1 MMSAPEKVDIK
12 FEDLKKACASG
23 GASTLV
29 SVTEL
34 KPAAGEHASVAP
46 AKFVEGKKSI
56 FAFETRYID
65 GEAAR
70 VVLIDSKQSQL
81 NRAEAAIMQDIRAE
95 HPVMRKLPRIEV
107 TYENDGKPITY
118 TDLELPHRFADGHIR
133 AGEIDGQPATAHE
146 KYRAVRNSTPADLS
160 ALLDTAPAAAVFG
173 GWDSLRKKNQLRL
186 RSALVG
192 EIIGVLADQNLSGEE
207 QLSHRGGAR
216 VDPLEMGVHLT
227 TDEMEKMVKIQEAEL
242 GKKFLK
248 ARRDEIVDAN
258 KKGKTVSGAGFGL
271 GGIPPK
277 LEALGGVACQKIIRS
292 WVLSFATLRQLRFGK
307 NEEANIAARAL
318 LAAFGL
324 SAIAR
329 AEQELYLRANC
340 DLVEAEEP
348 QVTLDGRYGNTRPL
362 NHITVELADDLLAQA
377 IDYAQ
382 SHHVAH
388 WDGQILTVTGN
399 PVILRGAVA
408 ESEDAE

>member
-46 AKFVEGKKSI
+46 AKFVEGNKST

-81 NRAEAAIMQDIRAE
+81 NRAEAAIMQDIRAD
-95 HPVMRKLPRIEV
+95 HSVMRKLPRIEV
-107 TYENDGKPITY
+107 TYENDGKSISY

-133 AGEIDGQPATAHE
+133 AGKIDGQPATAHE

-207 QLSHRGGAR
+207 QLSRRGGAR
-216 VDPLEMGVHLT
+216 VDPLEMSVRLSAA
-227 TDEMEKMVKIQEAEL
+227 DMEQLVKSQEGEL
-242 GKKFLK
+242 SDKFVSKRREDIKK
-248 ARRDEIVDAN
+248 A
-258 KKGKTVSGAGFGL
+258 KKDTALSGSVLGL
-271 GGIPPK
+271 GGIPPQ

>member
-1 MMSAPEKVDIK
+1 MMSVPEKVDIK

-46 AKFVEGKKSI
+46 AKFVEGNKST

-107 TYENDGKPITY
+107 TYENNGKSIAY

-192 EIIGVLADQNLSGEE
+192 EIIGVLADQARSGEA
-207 QLSHRGGAR
+207 QLSRRGGAR
-216 VDPLEMGVHLT
+216 VDPLEMSVRLSAV
-227 TDEMEKMVKIQEAEL
+227 DMEQLVKSQEGEL
-242 GKKFLK
+242 SDKFVSKRREDIKK
-248 ARRDEIVDAN
+248 A
-258 KKGKTVSGAGFGL
+258 KKDTALSGSVLGL
-271 GGIPPK
+271 GGIPPQ

-318 LAAFGL
+318 LAALGL

-362 NHITVELADDLLAQA
+362 NHITVETADDLLAQA

-388 WDGQILTVTGN
+388 WNGQVLSVTGN

>member
-46 AKFVEGKKSI
+46 AKFVEGNKST

-65 GEAAR
+65 SEAAR

-107 TYENDGKPITY
+107 TYENDGKSIAY

-207 QLSHRGGAR
+207 QLSRRGGAR
-216 VDPLEMGVHLT
+216 VDPLEMSVRLSAA
-227 TDEMEKMVKIQEAEL
+227 DMEQLVKSQEGEL
-242 GKKFLK
+242 SDKFVSKRREDIKK
-248 ARRDEIVDAN
+248 A
-258 KKGKTVSGAGFGL
+258 KKDTALSGSVLGL
-271 GGIPPK
+271 GGIPPQ

-318 LAAFGL
+318 LAALGL

-362 NHITVELADDLLAQA
+362 NHITVETADDLLAQA

-388 WDGQILTVTGN
+388 WNGQVLSVTGN

>member
-192 EIIGVLADQNLSGEE
+192 EIIGVLADQARSGEA
-207 QLSHRGGAR
+207 QLSRRGGAR
-216 VDPLEMGVHLT
+216 VDPLEMSVRLSAA
-227 TDEMEKMVKIQEAEL
+227 DMEQLVRSQEGEL
-242 GKKFLK
+242 SDKFISKRREDIKK
-248 ARRDEIVDAN
+248 A
-258 KKGKTVSGAGFGL
+258 KKDTALSGSVLGL
-271 GGIPPK
+271 GGIPPQ

-318 LAAFGL
+318 LAALGL

>member
-46 AKFVEGKKSI
+46 AKFVEGNKST

-107 TYENDGKPITY
+107 TYENDGKSISY

-133 AGEIDGQPATAHE
+133 AGKIDGQPATAHE

-207 QLSHRGGAR
+207 QLSRRGGAR
-216 VDPLEMGVHLT
+216 VDPLEMSVRLSAA
-227 TDEMEKMVKIQEAEL
+227 DMEQLVKSQEGEL
-242 GKKFLK
+242 SDKFVSKRREDIKK
-248 ARRDEIVDAN
+248 A
-258 KKGKTVSGAGFGL
+258 KKDTALSGSVLGL
-271 GGIPPK
+271 GGIPPQ

-292 WVLSFATLRQLRFGK
+292 WVLSFATLRQLRFSK

-318 LAAFGL
+318 LAALGL

-348 QVTLDGRYGNTRPL
+348 QVTLDGRYGNIRPL

>member
-81 NRAEAAIMQDIRAE
+81 NRAEAAIMQDIRAD
-95 HPVMRKLPRIEV
+95 HSVMRKLPRIEV
-107 TYENDGKPITY
+107 TYENDGKSITY

-207 QLSHRGGAR
+207 QLSRRGGAR
-216 VDPLEMGVHLT
+216 VDPLEMSVRLSAA
-227 TDEMEKMVKIQEAEL
+227 DMEQLVKSQEGEL
-242 GKKFLK
+242 SDKFISKRREDIKK
-248 ARRDEIVDAN
+248 A
-258 KKGKTVSGAGFGL
+258 KKDTALSGSVLGL
-271 GGIPPK
+271 GGIPPQ

-318 LAAFGL
+318 LAALGL

>member
-46 AKFVEGKKSI
+46 AKFVEGNKST

-107 TYENDGKPITY
+107 TYENDGKSITY

-207 QLSHRGGAR
+207 QLSRRGGAR
-216 VDPLEMGVHLT
+216 VDPLEMSVRLSAA
-227 TDEMEKMVKIQEAEL
+227 DMEQLVKSQEGEL
-242 GKKFLK
+242 SDKFVSKRREDIKK
-248 ARRDEIVDAN
+248 A
-258 KKGKTVSGAGFGL
+258 KKDTALSGSVLGL
-271 GGIPPK
+271 GGIPPQ

-318 LAAFGL
+318 LAALGL

>member
-46 AKFVEGKKSI
+46 AKFVEGNKST

-81 NRAEAAIMQDIRAE
+81 NRAEAAIMQDIRAD
-95 HPVMRKLPRIEV
+95 HSVMRKLPRIEV
-107 TYENDGKPITY
+107 TYENDGKSITY

-192 EIIGVLADQNLSGEE
+192 EIIGVLADQNLSGEA
-207 QLSHRGGAR
+207 QLSRRGGAR
-216 VDPLEMGVHLT
+216 VDPLEMSVRLSAA
-227 TDEMEKMVKIQEAEL
+227 DMEQLVKSQEGEL
-242 GKKFLK
+242 SDKFVSKRREDIKK
-248 ARRDEIVDAN
+248 A
-258 KKGKTVSGAGFGL
+258 KKDTALSGSVLGL
-271 GGIPPK
+271 GGIPPQ

>member
-1 MMSAPEKVDIK
+1 MSAPEKVDIK

-46 AKFVEGKKSI
+46 AKFVEGNKTT

-107 TYENDGKPITY
+107 TYENDGKSISY

-133 AGEIDGQPATAHE
+133 AGKIDGQAATAHE

-192 EIIGVLADQNLSGEE
+192 EIIGVLADQNLSGEA
-207 QLSHRGGAR
+207 QLSRRGGAR
-216 VDPLEMGVHLT
+216 VDPLEMSVRLSAA
-227 TDEMEKMVKIQEAEL
+227 DMEQLVKSQEGEL
-242 GKKFLK
+242 SDKFVSKRREDIKK
-248 ARRDEIVDAN
+248 A
-258 KKGKTVSGAGFGL
+258 KKDTALSGSVLGL
-271 GGIPPK
+271 GGIPPQ

-318 LAAFGL
+318 LAALGL

-362 NHITVELADDLLAQA
+362 NHITVETADDLLAQA

-388 WDGQILTVTGN
+388 WNGQVLSVTGN

>member
-46 AKFVEGKKSI
+46 AKFVEGNKST

-107 TYENDGKPITY
+107 TYENDGKSITY

-207 QLSHRGGAR
+207 QLSRRGGAR
-216 VDPLEMGVHLT
+216 VDPLEMSVRLSAA
-227 TDEMEKMVKIQEAEL
+227 DMEQLVKSQEGEL
-242 GKKFLK
+242 SDKFVSKRREDIKK
-248 ARRDEIVDAN
+248 A
-258 KKGKTVSGAGFGL
+258 KKDTALSGSVLGL
-271 GGIPPK
+271 GGIPPQ

-318 LAAFGL
+318 LAALGL

-362 NHITVELADDLLAQA
+362 NHITVETADDLLAQA

-388 WDGQILTVTGN
+388 WNGQVLSVTGN

>member
-1 MMSAPEKVDIK
+1 MSISDKANIS
-12 FEDLKKACASG
+12 FEDLKEACAAG

-46 AKFVEGKKSI
+46 AKFVEGSKSI

-81 NRAEAAIMQDIRAE
+81 NRAEAAIMQDIRAD
-95 HPVMRKLPRIEV
+95 HSVMRKIPRIEV
-107 TYENDGKPITY
+107 AYENDGNPITY

-133 AGEIDGQPATAHE
+133 AGEIDGNPATAHE
-146 KYRAVRNSTPADLS
+146 KYRAVRNSTPANLS
-160 ALLDTAPAAAVFG
+160 ALLNTAPAAAIFG
-173 GWDSLRKKNQLRL
+173 GWDSLRKNNQLRL

-192 EIIGVLADQNLSGEE
+192 EIIGVLADQNLSGEA
-207 QLSHRGGAR
+207 QLSRRGGAR
-216 VDPLEMGVHLT
+216 VDPLEMSVRLSAA
-227 TDEMEKMVKIQEAEL
+227 DMEQLVKSQEGEL
-242 GKKFLK
+242 SDKFVSKRREDIKK
-248 ARRDEIVDAN
+248 A
-258 KKGKTVSGAGFGL
+258 KKDTALSGSVLGL
-271 GGIPPK
+271 GGIPPQ

-318 LAAFGL
+318 LAALGL

-329 AEQELYLRANC
+329 AERELYLRANC

>member
-46 AKFVEGKKSI
+46 AKFVEGNKST

-65 GEAAR
+65 SEAAR

-95 HPVMRKLPRIEV
+95 HPVMQKLPRIEV
-107 TYENDGKPITY
+107 TYENDGKSISY

-133 AGEIDGQPATAHE
+133 AGKIDGQAATAHE

-192 EIIGVLADQNLSGEE
+192 EIIGVLADQNLNGEA
-207 QLSHRGGAR
+207 QLSRRGGAR
-216 VDPLEMGVHLT
+216 VDPLEMSVRLSAA
-227 TDEMEKMVKIQEAEL
+227 DMEQLVKSQEGEL
-242 GKKFLK
+242 SDKFVSKRREDIKK
-248 ARRDEIVDAN
+248 A
-258 KKGKTVSGAGFGL
+258 KKDTALSGSVLGL
-271 GGIPPK
+271 GGIPPQ
-277 LEALGGVACQKIIRS
+277 LEALGGCSMSKDY
-292 WVLSFATLRQLRFGK
+292 SFVGTELR
-307 NEEANIAARAL
+307 N
-318 LAAFGL
+318 
-324 SAIAR
+324 STSVTVW
-329 AEQELYLRANC
+329 QE
-340 DLVEAEEP
+340 
-348 QVTLDGRYGNTRPL
+348 
-362 NHITVELADDLLAQA
+362 
-377 IDYAQ
+377 
-382 SHHVAH
+382 
-388 WDGQILTVTGN
+388 
-399 PVILRGAVA
+399 
-408 ESEDAE
+408 

>member
-1 MMSAPEKVDIK
+1 MSAPEKVDIK

-46 AKFVEGKKSI
+46 AKFVEGNKST

-65 GEAAR
+65 SEAAR

-107 TYENDGKPITY
+107 TYENDGKSITY

-133 AGEIDGQPATAHE
+133 AGEIDGQAATAHE

-192 EIIGVLADQNLSGEE
+192 EIIGVLADQNLSGEA
-207 QLSHRGGAR
+207 QLSRRGGAR
-216 VDPLEMGVHLT
+216 VDPLEMSVRLSAA
-227 TDEMEKMVKIQEAEL
+227 DMEQLVKSQEGEL
-242 GKKFLK
+242 SDKFVSKRREDIKK
-248 ARRDEIVDAN
+248 A
-258 KKGKTVSGAGFGL
+258 KKDTALSGSVLGL
-271 GGIPPK
+271 GGIPPQ

-318 LAAFGL
+318 LAALGL

-348 QVTLDGRYGNTRPL
+348 QVTLDERYGNTRPL
-362 NHITVELADDLLAQA
+362 NHITVETADDLLAQA

>member
-46 AKFVEGKKSI
+46 AKFVEGNKST

-107 TYENDGKPITY
+107 TYENNGKSIAY

-192 EIIGVLADQNLSGEE
+192 EIIGVLADQARSGEA
-207 QLSHRGGAR
+207 QLSRRGGAR
-216 VDPLEMGVHLT
+216 VDPLEMSVRLSAA
-227 TDEMEKMVKIQEAEL
+227 DMEQLVRSQEGEL
-242 GKKFLK
+242 SDKFISKRREDIKK
-248 ARRDEIVDAN
+248 A
-258 KKGKTVSGAGFGL
+258 KKDTALSGSVLGL
-271 GGIPPK
+271 GGIPPQ

-318 LAAFGL
+318 LAALGL

-362 NHITVELADDLLAQA
+362 NHITVETADDLLAQA

-388 WDGQILTVTGN
+388 WNGQVLSVTGN

>member
-46 AKFVEGKKSI
+46 AKFVEGNKST

-81 NRAEAAIMQDIRAE
+81 NRAEAAIMQDIRAD
-95 HPVMRKLPRIEV
+95 HSVMRKLPRIEV
-107 TYENDGKPITY
+107 TYENDGKSITY

-207 QLSHRGGAR
+207 QLSRRGGAR
-216 VDPLEMGVHLT
+216 VDPLEMSVRLSAA
-227 TDEMEKMVKIQEAEL
+227 DMEQLVKSQEGEL
-242 GKKFLK
+242 SDKFISKRREDIKK
-248 ARRDEIVDAN
+248 A
-258 KKGKTVSGAGFGL
+258 KKDTALSGSVLGL
-271 GGIPPK
+271 GGIPPQ

-318 LAAFGL
+318 LAALGL

>member
-46 AKFVEGKKSI
+46 AKFVEGNKST

-65 GEAAR
+65 SEAAR

-107 TYENDGKPITY
+107 TYENDGESISY

-133 AGEIDGQPATAHE
+133 AGKIDGQPATAHE

-192 EIIGVLADQNLSGEE
+192 EIIGVLADQNLSGEA
-207 QLSHRGGAR
+207 QLSRRGGAR
-216 VDPLEMGVHLT
+216 VDPLEMSVRLSAA
-227 TDEMEKMVKIQEAEL
+227 DMEQLVKSQEGEL
-242 GKKFLK
+242 SDKFVSKRREDIKK
-248 ARRDEIVDAN
+248 A
-258 KKGKTVSGAGFGL
+258 KKDTALSGSVLGL
-271 GGIPPK
+271 GGIPPQ

-318 LAAFGL
+318 LAALGL

-362 NHITVELADDLLAQA
+362 NHITVETADDLLAQA

-388 WDGQILTVTGN
+388 WNGQVLSVTGN

>member
-46 AKFVEGKKSI
+46 AKFVEGNKST

-81 NRAEAAIMQDIRAE
+81 NRAEAAIMQDIRAD
-95 HPVMRKLPRIEV
+95 HSVMRKLPRIEV
-107 TYENDGKPITY
+107 TYENDGKSISY

-133 AGEIDGQPATAHE
+133 AGKIDGQPATAHE

-207 QLSHRGGAR
+207 QLSRRGGAR
-216 VDPLEMGVHLT
+216 VDPLEMSVRLSAA
-227 TDEMEKMVKIQEAEL
+227 DMEQLVKSQEGEL
-242 GKKFLK
+242 SDKFVSKRREDIKK
-248 ARRDEIVDAN
+248 A
-258 KKGKTVSGAGFGL
+258 KKDTALSGSVLGL
-271 GGIPPK
+271 GGIPPQ
-277 LEALGGVACQKIIRS
+277 LDALGGVACQKIIRS

>member
-46 AKFVEGKKSI
+46 AKFVEGNKST

-81 NRAEAAIMQDIRAE
+81 NRAEAAIMQDIRAD
-95 HPVMRKLPRIEV
+95 HSVMRKLPRIEV
-107 TYENDGKPITY
+107 TYENDGKSITY

-207 QLSHRGGAR
+207 QLSRRGGAR
-216 VDPLEMGVHLT
+216 VDPLEMSVRLSAA
-227 TDEMEKMVKIQEAEL
+227 DMEQLVKSQEGEL
-242 GKKFLK
+242 SDKFVSKRREDIKK
-248 ARRDEIVDAN
+248 A
-258 KKGKTVSGAGFGL
+258 KKDTALSGSVLGL
-271 GGIPPK
+271 GGIPPQ

-318 LAAFGL
+318 LAALGL

-388 WDGQILTVTGN
+388 WNGQVLTVTGN

>member
-46 AKFVEGKKSI
+46 AKFVEGNKST

-107 TYENDGKPITY
+107 TYENDGRSIAY

-133 AGEIDGQPATAHE
+133 AGKIDGQPATEHE

-192 EIIGVLADQNLSGEE
+192 EIIGVLADQARSGEA
-207 QLSHRGGAR
+207 QLSRRGGAR
-216 VDPLEMGVHLT
+216 VDPLEMSVRLSAA
-227 TDEMEKMVKIQEAEL
+227 DMEQLVRSQEGEL
-242 GKKFLK
+242 SDKFISKRREDIKK
-248 ARRDEIVDAN
+248 A
-258 KKGKTVSGAGFGL
+258 KKDTALSGSVLGL
-271 GGIPPK
+271 GGIPPQ
-277 LEALGGVACQKIIRS
+277 LEALGGAACQKIIRS

-318 LAAFGL
+318 LAALGL

-348 QVTLDGRYGNTRPL
+348 QVTLDERYGNTRPL
-362 NHITVELADDLLAQA
+362 NHITVETADDLLAQA

-382 SHHVAH
+382 SHQVAH
-388 WDGQILTVTGN
+388 WNGQVLSVTGN

>member
-46 AKFVEGKKSI
+46 AKFVEGNKST

-107 TYENDGKPITY
+107 TYENDGKSITY

-160 ALLDTAPAAAVFG
+160 DLLDTAPAAAVFG

-192 EIIGVLADQNLSGEE
+192 EIIGVLADQARSGEA
-207 QLSHRGGAR
+207 QLSRRGGAR
-216 VDPLEMGVHLT
+216 VDPLEMSVRLSAA
-227 TDEMEKMVKIQEAEL
+227 DMEQLVRSQEGEL
-242 GKKFLK
+242 SDKFISKRREDIKK
-248 ARRDEIVDAN
+248 A
-258 KKGKTVSGAGFGL
+258 KKDTALSGSVLGL
-271 GGIPPK
+271 GGIPPQ

-318 LAAFGL
+318 LAALGL

-329 AEQELYLRANC
+329 AEQELYLRASC
-340 DLVEAEEP
+340 GSL
-348 QVTLDGRYGNTRPL
+348 GW
-362 NHITVELADDLLAQA
+362 ADPHCHRKPCYFARR
-377 IDYAQ
+377 
-382 SHHVAH
+382 S
-388 WDGQILTVTGN
+388 
-399 PVILRGAVA
+399 R
-408 ESEDAE
+408 

>member
-1 MMSAPEKVDIK
+1 VSISDKANIS
-12 FEDLKKACASG
+12 FEDLKEACAAG

-46 AKFVEGKKSI
+46 AKFVEGSKSV

-65 GEAAR
+65 GQAAR

-81 NRAEAAIMQDIRAE
+81 NRAEAAIMQDIRAD
-95 HPVMRKLPRIEV
+95 HSVMRKLPRIEV
-107 TYENDGKPITY
+107 VYENDGNPITY

-133 AGEIDGQPATAHE
+133 AGEIDGNPATANE

-160 ALLDTAPAAAVFG
+160 ALLNTAPAAAIFG
-173 GWDSLRKKNQLRL
+173 GWDSLRKNNQLRL

-207 QLSHRGGAR
+207 QLSRRGGAR
-216 VDPLEMGVHLT
+216 VDPLEMSVRLSAV
-227 TDEMEKMVKIQEAEL
+227 DMEQLVKSQEGEL
-242 GKKFLK
+242 SDKFVSKRREDIKK
-248 ARRDEIVDAN
+248 A
-258 KKGKTVSGAGFGL
+258 KKDTAFSGSVLGL
-271 GGIPPK
+271 GGIPPQ

-292 WVLSFATLRQLRFGK
+292 WVLSFATLRQLRFGE

-340 DLVEAEEP
+340 DLVEADEP
-348 QVTLDGRYGNTRPL
+348 QITLDERYGKMRPL
-362 NHITVELADDLLAQA
+362 NHITVEVADDLLAQA

-388 WDGQILTVTGN
+388 WNGQVLSVTGN

>member
-46 AKFVEGKKSI
+46 AKFVEGNKST

-107 TYENDGKPITY
+107 TYENDGKSISY

-133 AGEIDGQPATAHE
+133 AGKIDGQAATAHE

-192 EIIGVLADQNLSGEE
+192 EIIGVLADQNLSGEA
-207 QLSHRGGAR
+207 QLSRRGGAR
-216 VDPLEMGVHLT
+216 VDPLEMSVRLSAA
-227 TDEMEKMVKIQEAEL
+227 DMEQLVKSQEGEL
-242 GKKFLK
+242 SDKFVSKRREDIKK
-248 ARRDEIVDAN
+248 A
-258 KKGKTVSGAGFGL
+258 KKDTALSGSVLGL
-271 GGIPPK
+271 GGIPPQ

-318 LAAFGL
+318 LAALGL

-408 ESEDAE
+408 ESEDAD

>member
-46 AKFVEGKKSI
+46 AKFVEGNKST

-107 TYENDGKPITY
+107 TYENDGKSITY

-133 AGEIDGQPATAHE
+133 AGKIDGQPATAHE

-207 QLSHRGGAR
+207 QLSRRGGAR
-216 VDPLEMGVHLT
+216 VDPLEMSVRLSAA
-227 TDEMEKMVKIQEAEL
+227 DMEQLVKSQEGEL
-242 GKKFLK
+242 SDKFVSKRREDIKK
-248 ARRDEIVDAN
+248 A
-258 KKGKTVSGAGFGL
+258 KKDTALSGSVLGL
-271 GGIPPK
+271 GGIPPQ

-318 LAAFGL
+318 LAALGL

-362 NHITVELADDLLAQA
+362 NHITVETADDLLAQA

-388 WDGQILTVTGN
+388 WNGQVLSVTGN

>member
-46 AKFVEGKKSI
+46 AKFVEGNKST

-65 GEAAR
+65 SEAAR

-107 TYENDGKPITY
+107 TYENDGKSISY

-133 AGEIDGQPATAHE
+133 AGKIDGQPATAHE

-192 EIIGVLADQNLSGEE
+192 EIIGVLADQNLSGEA
-207 QLSHRGGAR
+207 QLSRRGGAR
-216 VDPLEMGVHLT
+216 VDPLEMSVRLSAA
-227 TDEMEKMVKIQEAEL
+227 DMEQLVKSQEGEL
-242 GKKFLK
+242 SDKFVSKRREDIKK
-248 ARRDEIVDAN
+248 A
-258 KKGKTVSGAGFGL
+258 KKDTALSGSVLGL
-271 GGIPPK
+271 GGIPPQ

-318 LAAFGL
+318 LAALGL

-348 QVTLDGRYGNTRPL
+348 QVTLDERYGNTRPL
-362 NHITVELADDLLAQA
+362 NHITVETADDLLAQA

>member
-46 AKFVEGKKSI
+46 AKFVEGNKST

-107 TYENDGKPITY
+107 TYENDGKSISY

-133 AGEIDGQPATAHE
+133 AGKIDGQPATAHE

-207 QLSHRGGAR
+207 QLSRRGGAR
-216 VDPLEMGVHLT
+216 VDPLEMSVRLSAA
-227 TDEMEKMVKIQEAEL
+227 DMEQLVKSQEGEL
-242 GKKFLK
+242 SDKFVSKRREDIKK
-248 ARRDEIVDAN
+248 A
-258 KKGKTVSGAGFGL
+258 KKDTALSGSVLGL
-271 GGIPPK
+271 GGIPPQ

>member
-1 MMSAPEKVDIK
+1 MSISDKANIS
-12 FEDLKKACASG
+12 FEDLKEACAAG

-46 AKFVEGKKSI
+46 AKFVEGSKSV

-81 NRAEAAIMQDIRAE
+81 NRAEAAIMQDIRAD
-95 HPVMRKLPRIEV
+95 HSVMRKIPRIEV
-107 TYENDGKPITY
+107 AYENDGNPITY

-133 AGEIDGQPATAHE
+133 AGEIDGNPATAHE
-146 KYRAVRNSTPADLS
+146 KYRAVRNSTPANLS
-160 ALLDTAPAAAVFG
+160 ALLNTAPAAAIFG
-173 GWDSLRKKNQLRL
+173 GWDSLRKNNQLRL

-192 EIIGVLADQNLSGEE
+192 EIIGVLADQNLSGEA
-207 QLSHRGGAR
+207 QLSRRGGAR
-216 VDPLEMGVHLT
+216 VDPLEMSVRLSAV
-227 TDEMEKMVKIQEAEL
+227 DMEQLVKSQEREL
-242 GKKFLK
+242 SDKFVSKRREDIKK
-248 ARRDEIVDAN
+248 A
-258 KKGKTVSGAGFGL
+258 KKDTALSGSVLGL
-271 GGIPPK
+271 GGIPPQ

-318 LAAFGL
+318 LAALGL

-382 SHHVAH
+382 SHNVAH
-388 WDGQILTVTGN
+388 WNGQVLTVTGN
-399 PVILRGAVA
+399 PVILQGAVA

>member
-46 AKFVEGKKSI
+46 AKFVEGNKST

-81 NRAEAAIMQDIRAE
+81 NRAEAAIMQDIRAD
-95 HPVMRKLPRIEV
+95 HSVMRKLPRIEV
-107 TYENDGKPITY
+107 TYENDGKSISY

-133 AGEIDGQPATAHE
+133 AGKIDGQAATAHE

-192 EIIGVLADQNLSGEE
+192 EIIGVLADQARSGEA
-207 QLSHRGGAR
+207 QLSRRGGAR
-216 VDPLEMGVHLT
+216 VDPLEMSVRLSAA
-227 TDEMEKMVKIQEAEL
+227 DMEQLVRSQEGEL
-242 GKKFLK
+242 SDKFISKRREDIKK
-248 ARRDEIVDAN
+248 A
-258 KKGKTVSGAGFGL
+258 KKDTALSGSVLGL
-271 GGIPPK
+271 GGIPPQ

>member
-46 AKFVEGKKSI
+46 AKFVEGNKST

-107 TYENDGKPITY
+107 TYENDGKSISY

-133 AGEIDGQPATAHE
+133 AGKIDGQAATAHE

-192 EIIGVLADQNLSGEE
+192 EIIGVLADQNLSGEA
-207 QLSHRGGAR
+207 QLSRRGGAR
-216 VDPLEMGVHLT
+216 VDPLEMSVRLSAA
-227 TDEMEKMVKIQEAEL
+227 DMEQLVKSQEGEL
-242 GKKFLK
+242 SDKFVSKRREDIKK
-248 ARRDEIVDAN
+248 A
-258 KKGKTVSGAGFGL
+258 KKDTALSGSVLGL
-271 GGIPPK
+271 GGIPPQ

-318 LAAFGL
+318 LAALGL

-348 QVTLDGRYGNTRPL
+348 QVTLDERYGNTRPL

>member
-46 AKFVEGKKSI
+46 AKFVEGNKST

-107 TYENDGKPITY
+107 TYENDGKSISY

-133 AGEIDGQPATAHE
+133 AGKIDGQPATAHE

-192 EIIGVLADQNLSGEE
+192 EIIGVLADQNLSGEA
-207 QLSHRGGAR
+207 QLSRRGGAR
-216 VDPLEMGVHLT
+216 VDPLEMSVRLSAA
-227 TDEMEKMVKIQEAEL
+227 DMEQLVKSQEGEL
-242 GKKFLK
+242 SDKFVSKRREDIKK
-248 ARRDEIVDAN
+248 A
-258 KKGKTVSGAGFGL
+258 KKDTALSGSVLGL
-271 GGIPPK
+271 GGIPPQ

>member
-46 AKFVEGKKSI
+46 AKFVEGNKST

-107 TYENDGKPITY
+107 TYENDGRSISY

-133 AGEIDGQPATAHE
+133 AGKIDGQAATAHE

-192 EIIGVLADQNLSGEE
+192 EIIGVLADQNLSGEA
-207 QLSHRGGAR
+207 QLSRRGGAR
-216 VDPLEMGVHLT
+216 VDPLEMSVRLSAA
-227 TDEMEKMVKIQEAEL
+227 DMEQLVKSQEGEL
-242 GKKFLK
+242 SDKFVSKRREDIKK
-248 ARRDEIVDAN
+248 A
-258 KKGKTVSGAGFGL
+258 KKDTALSGSVLGL
-271 GGIPPK
+271 GGIPPQ

-318 LAAFGL
+318 LAALGL

>member
-46 AKFVEGKKSI
+46 AKFVEGNKST

-65 GEAAR
+65 SEAAR

-107 TYENDGKPITY
+107 TYENDGKSISY

-133 AGEIDGQPATAHE
+133 AGKIDGQPATAHE

-192 EIIGVLADQNLSGEE
+192 EIIGVLADQNLSGEA
-207 QLSHRGGAR
+207 QLSRRGGAR
-216 VDPLEMGVHLT
+216 VDPLEMSVRLSAA
-227 TDEMEKMVKIQEAEL
+227 DMEQLVKSQEGEL
-242 GKKFLK
+242 SDKFVSKRREDIKK
-248 ARRDEIVDAN
+248 A
-258 KKGKTVSGAGFGL
+258 KKDTALSGSVLGL
-271 GGIPPK
+271 GGIPPQ

-318 LAAFGL
+318 LAALGL

>member
-46 AKFVEGKKSI
+46 AKFVEGNKST

-107 TYENDGKPITY
+107 TYENDGKSISY

-133 AGEIDGQPATAHE
+133 AGKIDGQAATAHE

-192 EIIGVLADQNLSGEE
+192 EIIGVLADQNLSGEA
-207 QLSHRGGAR
+207 QLSRRGGAR
-216 VDPLEMGVHLT
+216 VDPLEMSVRLSAA
-227 TDEMEKMVKIQEAEL
+227 DMEQLVKSQEGEL
-242 GKKFLK
+242 SDKFVSKRREDIKK
-248 ARRDEIVDAN
+248 A
-258 KKGKTVSGAGFGL
+258 KKDTALSGSVLGL
-271 GGIPPK
+271 GGIPPQ

-318 LAAFGL
+318 LAALGL

>member
-46 AKFVEGKKSI
+46 AKFVEGNKST

-65 GEAAR
+65 SEAAR

-95 HPVMRKLPRIEV
+95 HPVMQKLPRIEV
-107 TYENDGKPITY
+107 TYENDGKSISY

-133 AGEIDGQPATAHE
+133 AGKIDGQAATAHE

-192 EIIGVLADQNLSGEE
+192 EIIGVLADQARSGEA
-207 QLSHRGGAR
+207 QLSRRGGAR
-216 VDPLEMGVHLT
+216 VDPLEMSVRLSAA
-227 TDEMEKMVKIQEAEL
+227 DMEQLVKSQEGEL
-242 GKKFLK
+242 SDKFVSKRREDIKK
-248 ARRDEIVDAN
+248 A
-258 KKGKTVSGAGFGL
+258 KKDTALSGSVLGL
-271 GGIPPK
+271 GGIPPQ

-318 LAAFGL
+318 LAALGL

-362 NHITVELADDLLAQA
+362 NHITVETADDLLAQA

-388 WDGQILTVTGN
+388 WNGQVLSVTGN

>member
-1 MMSAPEKVDIK
+1 MMSVPEKVDIK

-46 AKFVEGKKSI
+46 AKFVEGNKST

-107 TYENDGKPITY
+107 TYENNGKSIAY

-192 EIIGVLADQNLSGEE
+192 EIIGVLADQARSGEA
-207 QLSHRGGAR
+207 QLSRRGGAR
-216 VDPLEMGVHLT
+216 VDPLEMSVRLSAV
-227 TDEMEKMVKIQEAEL
+227 DMEQLVKSQEGEL
-242 GKKFLK
+242 SDKFVSKRREDIKK
-248 ARRDEIVDAN
+248 A
-258 KKGKTVSGAGFGL
+258 KKDTALSGSVLGL
-271 GGIPPK
+271 GGIPPQ
-277 LEALGGVACQKIIRS
+277 LEALGGVVCHKIIRS

-318 LAAFGL
+318 LAALGL

-362 NHITVELADDLLAQA
+362 NHITVETADDLLAQA

-388 WDGQILTVTGN
+388 WNGQVLSVTGN

>member
-46 AKFVEGKKSI
+46 AKFVEGNKST

-107 TYENDGKPITY
+107 TYENDGKSISY

-133 AGEIDGQPATAHE
+133 AGKIDGQPATAHE

-192 EIIGVLADQNLSGEE
+192 EIIGVLADQARSGEA
-207 QLSHRGGAR
+207 QLSRRGGAR
-216 VDPLEMGVHLT
+216 VDPLEMSVRLSAV
-227 TDEMEKMVKIQEAEL
+227 DMEQLVKSQEGEL
-242 GKKFLK
+242 SDKFISKRREDIKK
-248 ARRDEIVDAN
+248 A
-258 KKGKTVSGAGFGL
+258 KKDTALSGSVLGL
-271 GGIPPK
+271 GGIPPQ

-348 QVTLDGRYGNTRPL
+348 QVTLDGRYGNTRPM

>member
-46 AKFVEGKKSI
+46 AKFVEGNKST

-107 TYENDGKPITY
+107 TYENDGKSIAY

-192 EIIGVLADQNLSGEE
+192 EIIGVLADQNLSGEA
-207 QLSHRGGAR
+207 QLSRRGGAR
-216 VDPLEMGVHLT
+216 VDPLEMSVRLSAA
-227 TDEMEKMVKIQEAEL
+227 DMEQLVKSQEGEL
-242 GKKFLK
+242 SDKFVSKRREDIKK
-248 ARRDEIVDAN
+248 A
-258 KKGKTVSGAGFGL
+258 KKDTALSGSVLGL
-271 GGIPPK
+271 GGIPPQ

-348 QVTLDGRYGNTRPL
+348 QVTLDGRYGDTRPL

-388 WDGQILTVTGN
+388 WNGQVLSVTGN

>member
-1 MMSAPEKVDIK
+1 MSTPEKVDIK

-29 SVTEL
+29 SVTGL

-46 AKFVEGKKSI
+46 AKFVEGNKST

-107 TYENDGKPITY
+107 TYENDGKSISY

-133 AGEIDGQPATAHE
+133 AGKIDGQAATAHE

-207 QLSHRGGAR
+207 QLSRRGGAR
-216 VDPLEMGVHLT
+216 VDPLEMSVRLSAA
-227 TDEMEKMVKIQEAEL
+227 DMEQLVKSQEGEL
-242 GKKFLK
+242 SDKFVSKRREDIKK
-248 ARRDEIVDAN
+248 A
-258 KKGKTVSGAGFGL
+258 KKDTALSGSVLGL
-271 GGIPPK
+271 GGIPPQ

-318 LAAFGL
+318 LAALGL

-340 DLVEAEEP
+340 DLVEAEKP
-348 QVTLDGRYGNTRPL
+348 QVTLDERYGNTRPL
-362 NHITVELADDLLAQA
+362 NHITVETADDLLAQA

-388 WDGQILTVTGN
+388 WNGQVLSVTGN

>member
-46 AKFVEGKKSI
+46 AKFVEGNKST

-107 TYENDGKPITY
+107 TYENDGKSISY

-133 AGEIDGQPATAHE
+133 AGKIDGQPATAHE

-207 QLSHRGGAR
+207 QLSRRGGAR
-216 VDPLEMGVHLT
+216 VDPLEMSVRLSAA
-227 TDEMEKMVKIQEAEL
+227 DMEQLVKSQEGEL
-242 GKKFLK
+242 SDKFVSKRREDIKK
-248 ARRDEIVDAN
+248 A
-258 KKGKTVSGAGFGL
+258 KKDTALSGSVLGL
-271 GGIPPK
+271 GGIPPQ

-318 LAAFGL
+318 LAALGL

-348 QVTLDGRYGNTRPL
+348 QVTLDGRYGNIRPL